1 MGGRC
6 KRVVASGS
14 GVSPS
19 TPSHL
24 KKLRWFAGE
33 ATKGRAEQLGGIM
46 KVVVDYINMPS
57 CRYAVVIS
65 NGKLSKVRVK

>member
-24 KKLRWFAGE
+24 KIFLRWFAGE

-46 KVVVDYINMPS
+46 KVVDYINMPGIKYS
-57 CRYAVVIS
+57 VVLS
-65 NGKLSKVRVK
+65 NGRLIKVRVK